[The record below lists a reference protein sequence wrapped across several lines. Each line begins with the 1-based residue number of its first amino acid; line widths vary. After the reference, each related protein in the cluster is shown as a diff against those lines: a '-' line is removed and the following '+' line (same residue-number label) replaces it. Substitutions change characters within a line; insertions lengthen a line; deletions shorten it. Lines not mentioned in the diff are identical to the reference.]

1 MQFLKN
7 FYNKYLSVNLS
18 DYENIKVNLDIN
30 LVVLA
35 VALALVIASIGI
47 YRHQTLVATLYKKL
61 LRKEVFGKDL
71 AVSLGDLG
79 LADKS
84 FRKLLT
90 ERYGNLKNSLLFIG
104 EEGTTKEAYA
114 ESNETSS
121 EIATSPLSEVS
132 ENPEPEV
139 AAERAESD
147 EDEVKDEK
155 AGDGAAE
162 VLSTASEN
170 PEFTSR
176 ETDNN
181 AAKSGAAVK
190 IYENDGLVSAD
201 AKFYIPED
209 KKDLANHILATNNST
224 LPRTL
229 ISCALILAVGLTLFF
244 TMPEILSAINSALA
258 K

>member
-7 FYNKYLSVNLS
+7 FYNKYLTVNLS
-18 DYENIKVNLDIN
+18 DYENIKANLDIN

-35 VALALVIASIGI
+35 ITLALVIACIGI
-47 YRHQTLVATLYKKL
+47 YRHQSLVATLYKKL
-61 LRKEVFGKDL
+61 LRKDVFGKDC
-71 AVSLGDLG
+71 AVSLRDLG

-104 EEGTTKEAYA
+104 EERPPKEAYG

-121 EIATSPLSEVS
+121 EIAAASPTE
-132 ENPEPEV
+132 EPENTETEAEERKAEDDV
-139 AAERAESD
+139 AKKNEE
-147 EDEVKDEK
+147 
-155 AGDGAAE
+155 
-162 VLSTASEN
+162 LSTASEN
-170 PEFTSR
+170 PESTCSKA
-176 ETDNN
+176 ENS
-181 AAKSGAAVK
+181 ASKSGEAVK
-190 IYENDGLVSAD
+190 IYENDGLVSAE

-209 KKDLANHILATNNST
+209 KKDLANHILATNSTT